1 MLHDTLKDKQI
12 ENNSQETCSRLKKGG
27 CGRLVFF
34 SRTGLNLNLT
44 VSPPWKVSVKVC
56 KFLAGLAEF

>member
-1 MLHDTLKDKQI
+1 MLKDKQI
-12 ENNSQETCSRLKKGG
+12 ENNSQKTCSRLENGG

-34 SRTGLNLNLT
+34 SRTGVNLNLT
-44 VSPPWKVSVKVC
+44 VSPPTQEWKVLVC